1 MEKYFAILDALV
13 DLMAPLVEVVMHDL
27 ATNKIV
33 YIKGVLSS
41 RSVGDEGNLDLS
53 ALHKEWAS
61 VQQPYPKTNF
71 DGRLIKSI
79 SVPILSGTQATH
91 LICINYDISL
101 FVQIEAL
108 ASSLT
113 KVVNEQPKSLFEN
126 DWTEKIQTQIYS
138 FIQKKKW
145 DSNILNTAKKKEIIA
160 HLYTLGAFQEKKS
173 TDHIAKILRM
183 GRATI
188 FNYLRE
194 LRR

>member
-1 MEKYFAILDALV
+1 
-13 DLMAPLVEVVMHDL
+13 MAPLVEVVMHDL